1 MKPRHHVAQEV
12 SLPLCTSDR
21 YQITDRSIGV
31 QNGPIMQPRTYG
43 MLLVVIATIMWS
55 TAGLFVRALD
65 LDIWTVLGWR
75 SFFGGLTLS
84 IIVLAKHRISALP
97 GKVPFYFYPLFG
109 LMAAISMYGYVGA
122 LKLTTVANVLA
133 IYATVPFVAA
143 GISYLWLKEAISKR
157 VLVAS
162 LIAFVGVLIVAGF
175 GARPDDIAGN
185 ALAFLMT
192 LTFSILLVAARRY
205 PALRLAP
212 VNALG
217 SGFCVLLCL
226 PLMSHD
232 LPSLTDI
239 ITLAVFGSTTSGIA
253 YLLFMTGGRYI
264 PSGEAGLIGLLDV
277 VLGPLWVWLL
287 FSETPSV
294 PTIVGGVIIL
304 FAVFW
309 YLWSGMRGREPRRTL
324 KNV

>member
-1 MKPRHHVAQEV
+1 
-12 SLPLCTSDR
+12 
-21 YQITDRSIGV
+21 
-31 QNGPIMQPRTYG
+31 MQARTYG
-43 MLLVVIATIMWS
+43 TLLVSIATIMWS

-65 LDIWTVLGWR
+65 LDVWTVLGWR
-75 SFFGGLTLS
+75 SLFGGLALA
-84 IIVLAKHRISALP
+84 IIIFAKKRISAEA
-97 GKVPFYFYPLFG
+97 GKVSLYLYPLFG
-109 LMAAISMYGYVGA
+109 LMAAISMYGYIGA

-143 GISYLWLKEAISKR
+143 AIAYLWMREKISRR
-157 VLVAS
+157 VLIAS

-175 GARPDDIAGN
+175 SARPQDIAGN

-192 LTFSILLVAARRY
+192 LTFSVLLVAARRY

-226 PLMSHD
+226 PLMSHVM
-232 LPSLTDI
+232 PSPQEILV
-239 ITLAVFGSTTSGIA
+239 LALFGSTTSGIA

-264 PSGEAGLIGLLDV
+264 PSSEAGLIGLLDV
-277 VLGPLWVWLL
+277 VLGPLWVWLV
-287 FSETPSV
+287 FSETPALS
-294 PTIVGGVIIL
+294 TIIGGGIIL
-304 FAVFW
+304 ISVFW
-309 YLWSGMRGREPRRTL
+309 YLWSGVRGAPPRRTL

>member
-1 MKPRHHVAQEV
+1 
-12 SLPLCTSDR
+12 
-21 YQITDRSIGV
+21 
-31 QNGPIMQPRTYG
+31 MQPRAYG
-43 MLLVVIATIMWS
+43 ILLVGIATIMWS

-75 SFFGGLTLS
+75 SVFGGLTLA
-84 IIVLAKHRISALP
+84 IITFAKKRISAEP
-97 GKVPFYFYPLFG
+97 GKVPLYFYPLFG

-143 GISYLWLKEAISKR
+143 AIAYIWLKETISRR
-157 VLVAS
+157 VLIAS
-162 LIAFVGVLIVAGF
+162 LIAFVGVVIVAGF
-175 GARPDDIAGN
+175 GARPEDIAGN

-226 PLMSHD
+226 PLMSHT
-232 LPSLTDI
+232 LPSWQEI
-239 ITLAVFGSTTSGIA
+239 AVLAVFGSTTSGIA

-264 PSGEAGLIGLLDV
+264 PSSEAGLIGLLDV
-277 VLGPLWVWLL
+277 VLGPLWVWLA

-294 PTIVGGVIIL
+294 STIIGGVIIL
-304 FAVFW
+304 IAVFW
-309 YLWSGMRGREPRRTL
+309 YLWSGMRGTQQPRRTL

>member
-1 MKPRHHVAQEV
+1 M
-12 SLPLCTSDR
+12 
-21 YQITDRSIGV
+21 
-31 QNGPIMQPRTYG
+31 NGPAMQPRTYG
-43 MLLVVIATIMWS
+43 MLLVSIATIMWS

-65 LDIWTVLGWR
+65 LDVWTVLGWR
-75 SFFGGLTLS
+75 SLFGGLALT
-84 IIVLAKHRISALP
+84 IIILAKKRISAEP
-97 GKVPFYFYPLFG
+97 GKVPLYFYPLFG
-109 LMAAISMYGYVGA
+109 LMAAISMYGYIGA

-143 GISYLWLKEAISKR
+143 AIAYVWLKEKISRR
-157 VLVAS
+157 VLIAS
-162 LIAFVGVLIVAGF
+162 MIAFVGVLIVAGF
-175 GARPDDIAGN
+175 GARPQDIAGN

-226 PLMSHD
+226 PLMSHAI
-232 LPSLTDI
+232 PSLQEMLV
-239 ITLAVFGSTTSGIA
+239 LAVFGSTTSGIA

-264 PSGEAGLIGLLDV
+264 PSSEAGLIGLLDV
-277 VLGPLWVWLL
+277 VLGPLWVWLA
-287 FSETPSV
+287 FSETPTLS
-294 PTIVGGVIIL
+294 TIIGGVIIL
-304 FAVFW
+304 ISVFW
-309 YLWSGMRGREPRRTL
+309 YLWSGMARSQQPRRTL